1 MYNTFIVVKNDI
13 SKDCYTF
20 DFTDDKMREDLG
32 GFVLMDANYLKDLK
46 FDGEALSF
54 STDRG
59 VKITI
64 L

>member
-1 MYNTFIVVKNDI
+1 
-13 SKDCYTF
+13 
-20 DFTDDKMREDLG
+20 MREDLG